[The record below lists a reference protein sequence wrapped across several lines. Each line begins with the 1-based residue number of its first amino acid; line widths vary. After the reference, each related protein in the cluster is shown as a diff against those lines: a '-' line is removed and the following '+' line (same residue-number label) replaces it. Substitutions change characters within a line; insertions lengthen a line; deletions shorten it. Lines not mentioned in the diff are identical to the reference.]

1 MSRRLLVLIV
11 VNVVS
16 SGSDA
21 NWSGDSEL
29 ISTSTIT
36 EEDDEDLLLI
46 MDGLLK
52 YAIVPQSAK
61 MDRITPAFFGLDM
74 LFVMVLMPKAGGRF
88 ERRVVIGQRRDEFQL
103 LLFGRKFYS

>member
-1 MSRRLLVLIV
+1 MGEDELSRRLLVLVV

-36 EEDDEDLLLI
+36 EEDDEDLLLF
-46 MDGLLK
+46 MDGRLLK

-88 ERRVVIGQRRDEFQL
+88 ERRVVIYRAEEEELDE
-103 LLFGRKFYS
+103 R

>member
-1 MSRRLLVLIV
+1 M
-11 VNVVS
+11 VS

-74 LFVMVLMPKAGGRF
+74 LFVMVIVMPKAGGRF
-88 ERRVVIGQRRDEFQL
+88 ERRVVMGQRRKSYIVGCQRL
-103 LLFGRKFYS
+103 PS

>member
-1 MSRRLLVLIV
+1 MSRRLLVLVV

-74 LFVMVLMPKAGGRF
+74 LFAMVVIVMPKAGGRF
-88 ERRVVIGQRRDEFQL
+88 ERRVVIGQRR
-103 LLFGRKFYS
+103 KS

>member
-1 MSRRLLVLIV
+1 MSRRLLVLVV
-11 VNVVS
+11 VNLVS

-36 EEDDEDLLLI
+36 EEDDEDLLLF
-46 MDGLLK
+46 MDGRLLK

-74 LFVMVLMPKAGGRF
+74 LFVMVVIVMPKAGGRF
-88 ERRVVIGQRRDEFQL
+88 ERRVVIGQRR
-103 LLFGRKFYS
+103 KS

>member
-1 MSRRLLVLIV
+1 M
-11 VNVVS
+11 VS

-36 EEDDEDLLLI
+36 EEDDEDLLLF
-46 MDGLLK
+46 MDGRLLK

-74 LFVMVLMPKAGGRF
+74 LFVMVIVMPKAGGRF
-88 ERRVVIGQRRDEFQL
+88 ERRVVRVEEESRR
-103 LLFGRKFYS
+103 FGRKF